1 MNETLIAVV
10 TVVPVLAIMI
20 LVHEWGHFIAAKGF
34 GVRVEIFSIG
44 FGPRL
49 WGRKR
54 GDTDYRISALPLGGY
69 VKMAGDNPAEERSGA
84 PDEFQSK
91 PRWQRAIIALAGP
104 TMNIVMAVV
113 LVTGVFAVAGI
124 PYPAYYDKPMEIAA
138 VPPASQAAKVG
149 IRSGDRIAE
158 LNGIR
163 NPTWEQAQELLGQL
177 KAGARLPV
185 VVDRG
190 GETFEVT
197 VQASE
202 PRDLTGALGYPP
214 MPAVVDQVSPGMPA
228 DKAGLRSGDE
238 IIALNG
244 EPIRT
249 WPQVAQG
256 IRSSGGKTLD
266 FLVRRGEQQVALQIT
281 PIQVQSLRGETLWVS
296 IQRFFGRLFGRP
308 EAQTAG
314 GDMVWQIGMV
324 NRPDIVYR
332 RLGLM
337 AAVEQ
342 GFLANVALTRQ
353 IVVVVGQLF
362 TGKMSLRQMQGVVGI
377 ARESGRAAQSGP
389 VDFLNLMA
397 IISLNLGILNLLP
410 IPILDG
416 GHLLLLTVEGTLR
429 RDLSLTIKERFVQVG
444 FVFLLVVFA
453 LVMYNDIVRLLPGR

>member
-1 MNETLIAVV
+1 MNDTLIAIV

-20 LVHEWGHFIAAKGF
+20 LVHEWGHFIAAKSF
-34 GVRVEIFSIG
+34 GVRVEIFSVG

-69 VKMAGDNPAEERSGA
+69 VKMAGDNPAEERTGA

-104 TMNIVMAVV
+104 VMNIVMTVA
-113 LVTGVFAVAGI
+113 LVTGVFAVVGI
-124 PYPAYYDKPMEIAA
+124 PYPAYFEKPMEIAA
-138 VPPASQAAKVG
+138 VPPDSQAAQLG
-149 IRSGDRIAE
+149 IRAGDRVAE
-158 LNGIR
+158 LDGIR
-163 NPTWEQAQELLGQL
+163 NPTWQQAQDLLAQL
-177 KAGARLPV
+177 KTGAELPV
-185 VVDRG
+185 VVDRN
-190 GETFEVT
+190 GETFNV
-197 VQASE
+197 VIRASE
-202 PRDLTGALGYPP
+202 PRDLTGALGYPS

-228 DKAGLRSGDE
+228 EKAGLRGGDE

-244 EPIRT
+244 VPIRT

-256 IRSSGGKTLD
+256 IRNSGGRTLE
-266 FLVRRGEQQVALQIT
+266 FLVRRGQQQVTLHIT
-281 PIQVQSLRGETLWVS
+281 PIQVQSAR
-296 IQRFFGRLFGRP
+296 
-308 EAQTAG
+308 
-314 GDMVWQIGMV
+314 GDMVWQVGMV

-332 RLGLM
+332 RLGLI
-337 AAVEQ
+337 AAVEH
-342 GFLANVALTRQ
+342 GFLTNVALTRQ
-353 IVVVVGQLF
+353 IVIVVGQLF
-362 TGKMSLRQMQGVVGI
+362 VGRMSLKQMQGVVGI

-389 VDFLNLMA
+389 VDLINLMA

-416 GHLLLLTVEGTLR
+416 GHLLLLAVEGTLR

>member
-1 MNETLIAVV
+1 MNETFIAVI

-69 VKMAGDNPAEERSGA
+69 VKMAGDNPTEELSGA

-104 TMNIVMAVV
+104 TMNIVLAIV

-138 VPPASQAAKVG
+138 VPPASQAAQVG

-177 KAGARLPV
+177 KAGAQLPV

-228 DKAGLRSGDE
+228 EKAGLRSGDE

-244 EPIRT
+244 EPIHT

-281 PIQVQSLRGETLWVS
+281 PVQVQSPR
-296 IQRFFGRLFGRP
+296 
-308 EAQTAG
+308 

>member
-1 MNETLIAVV
+1 MNETLIAIV

-20 LVHEWGHFIAAKGF
+20 LVHEWGHFVAAKSF

-69 VKMAGDNPAEERSGA
+69 VKMAGDNPAEELSGA

-104 TMNIVMAVV
+104 VMNIILAIA
-113 LVTGVFAVAGI
+113 LLTGVFALAGI
-124 PYPAYYDKPMEIAA
+124 PYPAYFDKPIEIAG
-138 VPPASQAAKVG
+138 VPPASQAAQAG
-149 IRSGDRIAE
+149 LRAGDRVAE

-163 NPTWEQAQELLGQL
+163 NPTWEQAQDLLA
-177 KAGARLPV
+177 KFEAGAQLPV

-190 GETFEVT
+190 GETFKVT
-197 VQASE
+197 IQAGE
-202 PRDLTGALGYPP
+202 PRDLSGTLGYPP

-228 DKAGLRSGDE
+228 DKAGLRGGDE
-238 IIALNG
+238 IIALDG

-256 IRSSGGKTLD
+256 IRSSGGKTLE
-266 FLVRRGEQQVALQIT
+266 FLVRRGQEQVTLQIT
-281 PIQVQSLRGETLWVS
+281 PVQVQSVRGEM
-296 IQRFFGRLFGRP
+296 I
-308 EAQTAG
+308 
-314 GDMVWQIGMV
+314 WQIGMV
-324 NRPDIVYR
+324 NRPSVVYR

-337 AAVEQ
+337 AAVEN
-342 GFLANVALTRQ
+342 GVLSNLAMTRQ
-353 IVVVVGQLF
+353 IIVVVGQLF
-362 TGKMSLRQMQGVVGI
+362 TGRMSLKQMQGVVGI

-389 VDFLNLMA
+389 VDLINLVV

-416 GHLLLLTVEGTLR
+416 GHLLLLAVEGTLR
-429 RDLSLTIKERFVQVG
+429 RDLSLAIKERFVQVG